1 MTHEEQKRLREQKLI
16 LKQQLKNDR
25 REEKKAQASWKDF
38 EKRMRAKGAWI
49 E

>member
-1 MTHEEQKRLREQKLI
+1 MTNEEQKSMREQKLI

-38 EKRMRAKGAWI
+38 EKRMRAKGAWV